1 MTLSMTG
8 FAQGEAEAPGGSIRW
23 EIRSVNHRYLDI
35 GFRMPEEFRA
45 LEGELRQ
52 RAGRDLARGK
62 VEAQMRYLA
71 DGAASA
77 FEVDEARL
85 NQLKA
90 AIDHVERAWGALETP
105 DPLQVLQFPGVV
117 REQRQDLSALHEAAT
132 QAFDAALADLRA
144 ARAREGER
152 LAQVLV
158 ERCDALENQVG
169 VVRERLPQ
177 VREGW
182 LDKLR
187 ERCRDLGVEADQGRL
202 EQELALVAQRADVDE
217 EMVRLAGHIEEV
229 RATLAREEAT
239 GRRLDFLMQELNR
252 EANTLSSKSQDAELT
267 RGAVEMKVI
276 IEQMREQVQN
286 IE

>member
-132 QAFDAALADLRA
+132 QAVSYTHLT
-144 ARAREGER
+144 
-152 LAQVLV
+152 
-158 ERCDALENQVG
+158 
-169 VVRERLPQ
+169 LPTIYS
-177 VREGW
+177 V
-182 LDKLR
+182 
-187 ERCRDLGVEADQGRL
+187 
-202 EQELALVAQRADVDE
+202 
-217 EMVRLAGHIEEV
+217 
-229 RATLAREEAT
+229 
-239 GRRLDFLMQELNR
+239 
-252 EANTLSSKSQDAELT
+252 
-267 RGAVEMKVI
+267 
-276 IEQMREQVQN
+276 
-286 IE
+286 

>member
-1 MTLSMTG
+1 M
-8 FAQGEAEAPGGSIRW
+8 
-23 EIRSVNHRYLDI
+23 
-35 GFRMPEEFRA
+35 
-45 LEGELRQ
+45 
-52 RAGRDLARGK
+52 
-62 VEAQMRYLA
+62 
-71 DGAASA
+71 
-77 FEVDEARL
+77 DEARL

-90 AIDHVERAWGALETP
+90 AIDRVERAWGALETP

-117 REQRQDLSALHEAAT
+117 REQHQDLSALHEAAT

-158 ERCDALENQVG
+158 ERCDALEHQVA
-169 VVRERLPQ
+169 VVRERLPHA
-177 VREGW
+177 RAGW

-187 ERCRDLGVEADQGRL
+187 DRCAELGVEVEQGRL

-217 EMVRLAGHIEEV
+217 EMVRLAGHIDEV

-267 RGAVEMKVI
+267 RAAVEMKVI

>member
-1 MTLSMTG
+1 MTG